1 MHLKNMGKNWLK
13 LINLL
18 KILISTEIVYHLM
31 NKKIFNRL
39 VEEGSHEFQN
49 LK

>member
-1 MHLKNMGKNWLK
+1 MVESNDLLK
-13 LINLL
+13 

-39 VEEGSHEFQN
+39 PEEKSYEFNN
-49 LK
+49 LKLKK